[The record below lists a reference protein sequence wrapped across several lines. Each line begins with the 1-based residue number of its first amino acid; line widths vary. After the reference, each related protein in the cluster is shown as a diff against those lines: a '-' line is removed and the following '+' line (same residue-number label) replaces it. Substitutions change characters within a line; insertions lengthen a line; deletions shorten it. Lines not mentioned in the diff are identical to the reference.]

1 MVSGKAA
8 AGPAGAAT
16 WRPSS
21 VGWTWSPCWPSSRPA
36 LPPGV
41 APVNLAKTLEKSP
54 WRGGTHEILAH
65 KGGNV
70 YIYTYI
76 HYIHIRIYIYISVCI
91 CIFIHMKLQEI
102 CITYGMCLKNSL
114 ARFHS
119 WIWACWPHGHTV
131 PRCLVVMVTDF
142 FRWVRMGFCNP
153 PFGVSLLYFYPQKS
167 SKQHILKANL
177 TSGKLT

>member
-16 WRPSS
+16 WHPSS

-70 YIYTYI
+70 YIY
-76 HYIHIRIYIYISVCI
+76 IHIYIIYTYVYIYIYICLYMY
-91 CIFIHMKLQEI
+91 IHTHEI
-102 CITYGMCLKNSL
+102 TRDMHNLWHVFEELIGT
-114 ARFHS
+114 
-119 WIWACWPHGHTV
+119 
-131 PRCLVVMVTDF
+131 
-142 FRWVRMGFCNP
+142 
-153 PFGVSLLYFYPQKS
+153 VSLLDLGMLATRPHCTKVSCGDGHRFFQMS
-167 SKQHILKANL
+167 SHGFL
-177 TSGKLT
+177 